1 MKIRFFLLICFPAI
15 CIIGRAQGTKFMEP
29 DYEAIKAAVSTSSAS
44 SYYPKLMQRYLN
56 RDVPLTDDE
65 FRLLYYG
72 FIYQKNYAPYNS
84 SMENNALSLYL
95 EKGTLTEEDCDVII
109 NYTKISF
116 VDYPFNFHHLRMT
129 VYALHL
135 KGQHDEADKLL
146 KMLNGIIDAILST
159 GDGKTMRTAFHV
171 IYTQHEYEIVNF
183 LGYNA
188 EHHTLNNRWDIIHLS
203 KNSEK
208 IPVFYFNVGEML
220 DAHKRITEKINSERE
235 L

>member
-1 MKIRFFLLICFPAI
+1 MKVRFFLLICFLTV
-15 CIIGRAQGTKFMEP
+15 CITGRAQGHKFMEP
-29 DYEAIKAAVSTSSAS
+29 DYESIQTAVSNPSSS
-44 SYYPKLMQRYLN
+44 SYYPKLMKRYLN
-56 RDVPLTDDE
+56 RDATLTADE

-72 FIYQKNYAPYNS
+72 FIYQKQYDPYS
-84 SMENNALSLYL
+84 PSMEHNALSLYL
-95 EKGTLTEEDCDVII
+95 DKETLTENDCDVII
-109 NYTKISF
+109 NYTNISL

-129 VYALHL
+129 IYALHL

-203 KNSEK
+203 KNSDR

-220 DAHKRITEKINSERE
+220 DIYKKRTEKINSERN
-235 L
+235 

>member
-1 MKIRFFLLICFPAI
+1 MKVRFFLLICFLTV
-15 CIIGRAQGTKFMEP
+15 CITGRAQGHKFMEP
-29 DYEAIKAAVSTSSAS
+29 DYESIQTAVSNPSSS
-44 SYYPKLMQRYLN
+44 SYYPKLMKRYLN
-56 RDVPLTDDE
+56 RDATLTADE

-72 FIYQKNYAPYNS
+72 FIYQKQYDPYS
-84 SMENNALSLYL
+84 PSMEHNALSLYL
-95 EKGTLTEEDCDVII
+95 DKETLTENDCDVII
-109 NYTKISF
+109 NYTNISL

-129 VYALHL
+129 IYALHL

-203 KNSEK
+203 KNNDK

-220 DAHKRITEKINSERE
+220 DIHKKRTEKINSERN
-235 L
+235 